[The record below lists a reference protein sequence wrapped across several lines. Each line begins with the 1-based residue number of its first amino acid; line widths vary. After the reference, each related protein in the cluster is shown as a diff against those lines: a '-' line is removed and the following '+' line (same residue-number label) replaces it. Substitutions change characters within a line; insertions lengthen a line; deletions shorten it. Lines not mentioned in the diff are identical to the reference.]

1 MKKLFSVLAVLFV
14 IGTANLFAVGLGAQG
29 GCSVGDS
36 FSPNGAITF
45 KVDSLP
51 CVFAV
56 DANFGDVTTL
66 GVSADWWIANP
77 KIQGTWGYY
86 YGVGLYG
93 GLGVGGDNFA
103 VTVGPRAFLG
113 TNVFLINS
121 FFEIYL
127 QGGWEPTFTI
137 GDGGFNP
144 NFAGFFGNL
153 GFRFWF

>member
-14 IGTANLFAVGLGAQG
+14 IGTANLFAAGLGAQG

-77 KIQGTWGYY
+77 KIEGTWGYY
-86 YGVGLYG
+86 YGIGVAGSFTSVKDSTNIALG
-93 GLGVGGDNFA
+93 G
-103 VTVGPRAFLG
+103 RALIG
-113 TNVFLINS
+113 TNVFLLDNFI
-121 FFEIYL
+121 ELYL
-127 QGGWEPTFTI
+127 QGAWQPMFRI
-137 GDGGFNP
+137 GNDSKLFNAFP
-144 NFAGFFGNL
+144 INL
-153 GFRFWF
+153 GFRIWF